1 MVEEKKIRA
10 IMSPLTY
17 PRKMKSVC
25 DEQAYS
31 QAFAALSGH
40 NNAVIGMMNRSL
52 KVVTGPFIN
61 AGAVLLGGIL
71 GALLSQRLPERI
83 RTSMTSIFGLASLGI
98 GILLVIKCAN
108 LPVMVLSTLVGTL
121 LGEACNMEKGVNSLV
136 SKLQQWLTPKGKTK
150 APVNTSFIQSYV
162 AIIVLFCASGTGIFG
177 AMREG
182 MTGDASI
189 LIAKA
194 FLDFFTATI
203 FACTLGFAVS
213 AICVPMLLI
222 QLSLAACASLIMPL
236 TTPMMMADFTAVGG
250 MLLLATGLRIC
261 GIKMFAVV
269 NMLPALLLAMPIS
282 LAWTAFFA

>member
-1 MVEEKKIRA
+1 M
-10 IMSPLTY
+10 
-17 PRKMKSVC
+17 
-25 DEQAYS
+25 
-31 QAFAALSGH
+31 
-40 NNAVIGMMNRSL
+40 
-52 KVVTGPFIN
+52 VTGPFIN
-61 AGAVLLGGIL
+61 ASAVLVGGVL

-121 LGEACNMEKGVNSLV
+121 LGEICNMEKGINTLV
-136 SKLQQWLTPKGKTK
+136 SQLQQLLTPKGKKK
-150 APVNTSFIQSYV
+150 ASAHDSYIQSYV
-162 AIIVLFCASGTGIFG
+162 AIIVLFCASGTGVFG

-203 FACTLGFAVS
+203 FACTLGIAVA
-213 AICVPMLLI
+213 AISVPMLLI
-222 QLSLAACASLIMPL
+222 QLTLAACAA
-236 TTPMMMADFTAVGG
+236 MMLADFSAVGG
-250 MLLLATGLRIC
+250 MLLVATGLRIC

-269 NMLPALLLAMPIS
+269 NMLPALVLAMPIS
-282 LAWTAFFA
+282 AAWTLFFA

>member
-1 MVEEKKIRA
+1 MVI
-10 IMSPLTY
+10 
-17 PRKMKSVC
+17 
-25 DEQAYS
+25 
-31 QAFAALSGH
+31 
-40 NNAVIGMMNRSL
+40 
-52 KVVTGPFIN
+52 GPFIN
-61 AGAVLLGGIL
+61 ASAVLAGGVL

-83 RTSMTSIFGLASLGI
+83 RASMTSIFGLASVGI

-108 LPVMVLSTLVGTL
+108 LPVMVLATLVGAL
-121 LGEACNMEKGVNSLV
+121 LGEVCNMEKGINTLV
-136 SKLQQWLTPKGKTK
+136 SKLQQLLSPKGRKK
-150 APVNTSFIQSYV
+150 ASAHESYIQSYV
-162 AIIVLFCASGTGIFG
+162 AIIVLFCASGTGVFG

-203 FACTLGFAVS
+203 FACTLGLAVS

-236 TTPMMMADFTAVGG
+236 TTPMMMADFSAVGG
-250 MLLLATGLRIC
+250 MLLVATGLRIC

-282 LAWTAFFA
+282 VAWTAFFA

>member
-1 MVEEKKIRA
+1 MVI
-10 IMSPLTY
+10 
-17 PRKMKSVC
+17 
-25 DEQAYS
+25 
-31 QAFAALSGH
+31 
-40 NNAVIGMMNRSL
+40 
-52 KVVTGPFIN
+52 GPFIN
-61 AGAVLLGGIL
+61 ASAVLVGGVL

-83 RTSMTSIFGLASLGI
+83 RASMTSIFGLASLGI

-108 LPVMVLSTLVGTL
+108 LPVMVLATLVGAL
-121 LGEACNMEKGVNSLV
+121 LGEVCNMEKGINTLV
-136 SKLQQWLTPKGKTK
+136 SKLQQLLSPKGRKK
-150 APVNTSFIQSYV
+150 ASAHESYIQSYV
-162 AIIVLFCASGTGIFG
+162 AIIVLFCASGTGVFG

-203 FACTLGFAVS
+203 FACTLGLAVS

-236 TTPMMMADFTAVGG
+236 TTPMMMADFSAVGG
-250 MLLLATGLRIC
+250 MLLVATGLRIC

-282 LAWTAFFA
+282 VAWTAFFA

>member
-1 MVEEKKIRA
+1 
-10 IMSPLTY
+10 
-17 PRKMKSVC
+17 
-25 DEQAYS
+25 
-31 QAFAALSGH
+31 
-40 NNAVIGMMNRSL
+40 
-52 KVVTGPFIN
+52 VVTGPFIN
-61 AGAVLLGGIL
+61 AGAVLLGGII

-108 LPVMVLSTLVGTL
+108 LPVMVLATLLGTL
-121 LGEACNMEKGVNSLV
+121 LGEVCNMEKGTNALV
-136 SKLQQWLTPKGKTK
+136 GKLQQIFSPKGKRRI
-150 APVNTSFIQSYV
+150 AAHDSFVQSYV

-203 FACTLGFAVS
+203 FACSLGIAVA
-213 AICVPMLLI
+213 AISFPMLAI
-222 QLSLAACASLIMPL
+222 QLTLAACAALIMPL
-236 TTPMMMADFTAVGG
+236 TTPMMMADFSAVGG

-269 NMLPALLLAMPIS
+269 NMLPALVLAMPLSAAWS
-282 LAWTAFFA
+282 LFFA